1 MFWVNKKTGFNLKSF
16 KDSAIKNGD
25 VIRETLLAIDPNAE
39 IDERSSSDDS
49 LENAQ
54 YLISIAR
61 KMGAIV
67 YTLPEDVVNLNPK
80 MILCL
85 FVTLMILDSSKKS
98 GLTRSQSIRVLNKP
112 KVRK

>member
-1 MFWVNKKTGFNLKSF
+1 MTGKNLKSF
-16 KDSAIKNGD
+16 KDSSIKNGD
-25 VIRETLLAIDPNAE
+25 VIRECLLSINPNAD
-39 IDERSSSDDS
+39 IDERADS
-49 LENAQ
+49 TDSFENAQ

-85 FVTLMILDSSKKS
+85 FVTLMILESSKKS

-112 KVRK
+112 KVREQLKRV